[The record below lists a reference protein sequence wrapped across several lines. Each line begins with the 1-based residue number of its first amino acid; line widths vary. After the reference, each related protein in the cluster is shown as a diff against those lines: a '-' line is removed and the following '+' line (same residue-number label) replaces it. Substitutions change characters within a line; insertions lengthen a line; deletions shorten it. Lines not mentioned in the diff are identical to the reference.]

1 MFSVS
6 APFNKMGIFTLT
18 PNSDGNEFSSPLKL
32 KIEFCQ
38 FKQSLAAEHEFVMVD
53 PPVGQ

>member
-38 FKQSLAAEHEFVMVD
+38 FKQSLAAQHEFVMVD